1 MRGKPVLERASAA
14 LCWRSCGFW
23 SDLVCSC
30 PRDGGALWGPLGLA
44 EGAWQEN
51 VIDRPEA
58 GRLAGRVGAAT
69 APEP

>member
-1 MRGKPVLERASAA
+1 MVSVRTLSVVVQGME
-14 LCWRSCGFW
+14 GE
-23 SDLVCSC
+23 
-30 PRDGGALWGPLGLA
+30 LWGPLGLA

-58 GRLAGRVGAAT
+58 GRLAGRVGTAT